1 MQVKELV
8 KCEECN
14 DTGLVAV
21 QLPEGGIV
29 AEPCLPCNM
38 KDYVEYINEDFD
50 EVYLNELNDF
60 PINNVSKD
68 IKIVFSMI

>member
-14 DTGLVAV
+14 DTGLVAI
-21 QLPEGGIV
+21 QLPEGGVV

-38 KDYVEYINEDFD
+38 KDYVEYIDSLDFFDKHGINEVGVVI
-50 EVYLNELNDF
+50 E
-60 PINNVSKD
+60 
-68 IKIVFSMI
+68 